1 MFAHPTLT
9 STTPPA
15 ASRQGTIPLSTGKT
29 VILSGLLNGKWIEN
43 EYQLND
49 QDWRDALKLF
59 RDIGTSVRMRY
70 K

>member
-1 MFAHPTLT
+1 MTT
-9 STTPPA
+9 STA
-15 ASRQGTIPLSTGKT
+15 ATTSLQETIPLLTEKT

-59 RDIGTSVRMRY
+59 RDIGTNVRMKY

>member
-1 MFAHPTLT
+1 MFAHPTMP
-9 STTPPA
+9 TTPTA
-15 ASRQGTIPLSTGKT
+15 TSRQGTIPLSTGKT

-43 EYQLND
+43 EYQLDD

>member
-1 MFAHPTLT
+1 MP
-9 STTPPA
+9 TTPTA
-15 ASRQGTIPLSTGKT
+15 TSRQGTIPLSTGKT

-43 EYQLND
+43 EYQLDD

>member
-1 MFAHPTLT
+1 MT
-9 STTPPA
+9 PA
-15 ASRQGTIPLSTGKT
+15 APATTSCQGTIPLSTGKT
-29 VILSGLLNGKWIEN
+29 VILSGLLNGRWIEN
-43 EYQLND
+43 EYPLND

>member
-1 MFAHPTLT
+1 MT
-9 STTPPA
+9 STTPTA
-15 ASRQGTIPLSTGKT
+15 TSRQGTIPLPTGKT

-59 RDIGTSVRMRY
+59 RDIGTSVRMSY